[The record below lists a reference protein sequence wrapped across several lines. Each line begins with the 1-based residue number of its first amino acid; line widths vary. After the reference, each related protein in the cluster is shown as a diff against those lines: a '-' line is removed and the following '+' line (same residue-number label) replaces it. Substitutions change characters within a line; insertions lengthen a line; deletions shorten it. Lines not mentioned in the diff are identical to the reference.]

1 MRDLTKYRLDSATE
15 RLEVAETMI
24 DLGHFRIAVTNSYYA
39 MFNAVR
45 ALLSE
50 REVDFKKHSAVTSYF
65 RREYIKTGLL
75 NVKFSDYIGKAFIA
89 RQHSDYG
96 DFALV
101 SREQAETQHQH
112 AVEFVEAVKN
122 FLGGDEN
129 VCEDTGSDKLP
140 AADD

>member
-24 DLGHFRIAVTNSYYA
+24 DSGHFRISVTNSYYA

-65 RREYIKTGLL
+65 RHEYIKTGDGHQKQCYHGVHLL
-75 NVKFSDYIGKAFIA
+75 
-89 RQHSDYG
+89 
-96 DFALV
+96 
-101 SREQAETQHQH
+101 SRSRRE
-112 AVEFVEAVKN
+112 K
-122 FLGGDEN
+122 
-129 VCEDTGSDKLP
+129 P
-140 AADD
+140 ATDLF